1 MSSYEHE
8 HEKAIRELQN
18 QGFTVTLHTPQDGS
32 WIVSKQDKTFILTQ
46 LQMVRLRKH
55 GKLSLSGIKELDR
68 HLRAQQKK

>member
-1 MSSYEHE
+1 MSSYEYE
-8 HEKAIRELQN
+8 HEKAIRELRK
-18 QGFTVTLHTPQDGS
+18 QGFTVKLRTPQDGS

-68 HLRAQQKK
+68 HLTGC